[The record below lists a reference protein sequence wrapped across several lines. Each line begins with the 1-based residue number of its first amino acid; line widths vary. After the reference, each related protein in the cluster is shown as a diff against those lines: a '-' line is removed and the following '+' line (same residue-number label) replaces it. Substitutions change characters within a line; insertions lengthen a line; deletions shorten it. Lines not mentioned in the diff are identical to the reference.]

1 MDRGTQVA
9 SLISLSRHG
18 SPMER
23 SAAIADLE
31 ELGIR
36 ESVPALLELL
46 GYPDA
51 GVRANLAQALGRLG
65 GEGVGAALLTLLA
78 DDDALVRMK
87 AAESLGELRHGAG
100 LAALRSTLARDSDPL
115 VRVHVVEA
123 LGDLQD
129 PEALPS
135 LLNALDDPDEQ
146 VRAYA
151 ADAIGRLGSD
161 AVLDALLARVA
172 TETSVFATAF
182 LMAACYRLGDDRSL
196 PALVQLSETADDLL
210 AATILNLAVELATA
224 ENARNLK
231 DLIRPVARSRPSLRP
246 EVESLMARLDAVDRA
261 EPEPGSRP

>member
-1 MDRGTQVA
+1 
-9 SLISLSRHG
+9 
-18 SPMER
+18 
-23 SAAIADLE
+23 
-31 ELGIR
+31 
-36 ESVPALLELL
+36 
-46 GYPDA
+46 
-51 GVRANLAQALGRLG
+51 
-65 GEGVGAALLTLLA
+65 
-78 DDDALVRMK
+78 MK
-87 AAESLGELRHGAG
+87 AAESLASSAG
-100 LAALRSTLARDSDPL
+100 LALSGAWPATRPL
-115 VRVHVVEA
+115 GAVHVVEA

-224 ENARNLK
+224 NARNLK

-246 EVESLMARLDAVDRA
+246 AVESLMARLDAVDQA